1 MKNVILSADGDR
13 MVWSV
18 PDVVA
23 ANLEEYC
30 MEFCCRW
37 LHNIRSEERR
47 VGILCWLR
55 ESPDAA
61 QYRTPM
67 ESGEV
72 LCCYNESDFI
82 KYLDQFLFPGQPCV
96 FVENIGDMSLELPV
110 PERYRDC
117 PEFNF

>member
-30 MEFCCRW
+30 KEFCCR
-37 LHNIRSEERR
+37 
-47 VGILCWLR
+47 WLR

-61 QYRTPM
+61 RYRTPL

-72 LCCYNESDFI
+72 LCRYNESDFI
-82 KYLDQFLFPGQPCV
+82 KYLDRFLFPGQPCV

>member
-37 LHNIRSEERR
+37 L
-47 VGILCWLR
+47 R

-61 QYRTPM
+61 R
-67 ESGEV
+67 
-72 LCCYNESDFI
+72 
-82 KYLDQFLFPGQPCV
+82 
-96 FVENIGDMSLELPV
+96 
-110 PERYRDC
+110 
-117 PEFNF
+117 

>member
-37 LHNIRSEERR
+37 LRRARMRPGTGPRWRVERCCAAIMNPTLSSIWTNFCFPASPVCLWR
-47 VGILCWLR
+47 TSGI
-55 ESPDAA
+55 
-61 QYRTPM
+61 
-67 ESGEV
+67 
-72 LCCYNESDFI
+72 
-82 KYLDQFLFPGQPCV
+82 
-96 FVENIGDMSLELPV
+96 
-110 PERYRDC
+110 
-117 PEFNF
+117 